1 MLSLF
6 KKFENKCKNK
16 HKVQI
21 KSSKIQPCTT
31 DHASYSLTQWQFEQL
46 TLKWLSEARAQDKN
60 KQDFNCF
67 NFFLFS
73 FNYAIQGKFITWRG
87 NSALNCT
94 WKPISHESRSECI
107 FICTY
112 LPKFSCKKR
121 TKWHFRDPRCKHFL
135 PPDPRSSALEI
146 ILSCFHLKNLTLQL
160 LKEIEII
167 LQCDN

>member
-46 TLKWLSEARAQDKN
+46 TLKWLSGARAQDKN
-60 KQDFNCF
+60 KQDFNC
-67 NFFLFS
+67 FS

-94 WKPISHESRSECI
+94 WKPRSHESRSECI
-107 FICTY
+107 FIRTY
-112 LPKFSCKKR
+112 LAKFSCKKR

-146 ILSCFHLKNLTLQL
+146 IFSCFHLKNLTLQL